1 MIKAALIDMDGVLY
15 DSMKYH
21 TLAWRQMM
29 EENGVSCSRDE
40 FYLYEGMTGAATIDL
55 IWNREFGHPCDPEK
69 RTALYDY
76 KTKIFKQIGG
86 NDPMPGADR
95 MLRTLCERGI
105 RCVLVTGS
113 GQASLIDN
121 IRKDYP
127 GVFAEGMMVTA
138 HDVTKGKPDPEPYL
152 RGLAKAGV
160 KPEEAIVIENAP
172 LGVRAGVAAGIR
184 TMAVCTGPIP
194 KKNFEEEKAW
204 GIFPSMEEFAD
215 MIPLVLDIINADS
228 PFLVADSNTSPLVV
242 DRLAEQMPAL
252 GELSRCVIPA
262 GDDHKDIASLTKV
275 WSMLSENGATRRSTL
290 FCIGGGMVTDLG
302 GFAAATFKRGIAC
315 VNVSTTLLG
324 MVDAATGGKTAIN
337 FDGLKNE
344 VGVFA
349 MPADVVIL
357 PETLRTLPKE
367 ELLSGYAEMLKTALI
382 ADPEMYRALLDID
395 RYLADPR
402 LLLPW
407 IMRCIEIKT
416 GVTDR
421 DPKEKGERKIL
432 NFGHTAG
439 HAIESLS
446 LINRRPLA
454 HGIAVAHGLLW
465 EMVLS
470 ATAATGRGTR
480 LPSAELY
487 PFAAMLK
494 ENFPVA
500 GLKCTDIDELISLM
514 RHDKKND
521 SPDRINFTL
530 LDNVGEPHWDLCPSE
545 EEIREAFEIYGDL
558 TGQV

>member
-1 MIKAALIDMDGVLY
+1 
-15 DSMKYH
+15 
-21 TLAWRQMM
+21 
-29 EENGVSCSRDE
+29 
-40 FYLYEGMTGAATIDL
+40 
-55 IWNREFGHPCDPEK
+55 
-69 RTALYDY
+69 
-76 KTKIFKQIGG
+76 
-86 NDPMPGADR
+86 MPGADR
-95 MLRTLCERGI
+95 MLRSLCDRGI

-152 RGLAKAGV
+152 RGLEKAGV

-172 LGVRAGVAAGIR
+172 LGVRAGVAAGIH

-194 KKNFEEEKAW
+194 KQNFEDEKAW

-215 MIPLVLDIINADS
+215 MLPLVIDLLNAES
-228 PFLVADSNTSPLVV
+228 TYVLADSNTTTLVV
-242 DRLAEQMPAL
+242 DKLAEQIPAL
-252 GELSRCVIPA
+252 GKLPRCVIPA
-262 GDDHKDIASLTKV
+262 GDDHKNIESLTKV
-275 WSMLSENGATRRSTL
+275 WRMLSENGATRRSTL

-302 GFAAATFKRGIAC
+302 GFAAATFKRGMDC

-337 FDGLKNE
+337 LDGLKNE

-349 MPADVVIL
+349 MPKDVVIV
-357 PETLRTLPKE
+357 PETLDTLPRE
-367 ELLSGYAEMLKTALI
+367 EFLSGYAEMLKTALI
-382 ADPEMYRALLDID
+382 ADPEMYTALLDIEK
-395 RYLADPR
+395 YLDHPR

-416 GVTDR
+416 GVTTR

-439 HAIESLS
+439 HAIESHA
-446 LINRRPLA
+446 LINGHPIA

-470 ATAATGRGTR
+470 ATAKGTR
-480 LPSAELY
+480 NGKLSSSHLY
-487 PFAAMLK
+487 PYAAMLK
-494 ENFPVA
+494 EYFPAA
-500 GLKCTDIDELISLM
+500 GVKCSDIDELISLM
-514 RHDKKND
+514 RHDKKNA
-521 SPDRINFTL
+521 SPDHINFTL
-530 LDNVGEPHWDLCPSE
+530 LSDIGSPQWDQFPTE
-545 EEIREAFEIYGDL
+545 EEIRGAYEVYGDL
-558 TGQV
+558 SGQA